1 MIKKI
6 ISLLSSTQKK
16 SAILLVFMM
25 FISSLLEVI
34 GLGLIIVIMDFLL
47 GSVDSNNFFIIKI
60 IGNYLPD
67 NANSIL
73 IILSI
78 FFVVFFFKIV
88 LLIYLSWFESNFVA
102 KFKER
107 LSNTL
112 FDNFLK
118 RQAYQILKKNSSEY
132 LRNFTTEIDLIGVF
146 YYSALKL
153 ILEITLLTIL
163 FVFLVNFDIV
173 SSIASV
179 SVLSILSLVYFFIVK
194 KFITSWGKK
203 RLYSQKKKVQF
214 VSESFSAI
222 KYIKIL
228 ARENFFFQKFKL
240 QNRELAKVGFKMA
253 FTNTLPRFIL
263 EFFLFVSVL
272 IILTILFKLNYAYE
286 EIIKVISVYIVVSI
300 RLIPACNKILTSVQ
314 SIKFAKPAFDN
325 IYNELKTPVVKLD
338 LNYKKIEFKNNIL
351 IKFKKF
357 SYNERKVALLKNVSL
372 KIIKKDK
379 IGIIGSSGSGKST
392 LIDIICGFI
401 KINNGDI
408 TIDKNSIYKNLPGW
422 QKIIGYIPQKIIILN
437 DTLRNNILFGL
448 EKSKYGDELIRDV
461 IKKVNLKKLYS
472 KLPKGLDEKI
482 SEAGFN
488 ISGGEIQ
495 RIGIARA
502 LINNPELILLDES
515 TSALDTFTENQ
526 ILKEINYLKKTIIF
540 VSHRTNTLKYCNKIY
555 RLNGGELK
563 HYGNFNKLLND

>member
-25 FISSLLEVI
+25 FISSLLEVL
-34 GLGLIIVIMDFLL
+34 GLGLIIAIMDFLL
-47 GSVDSNNFFIIKI
+47 GSVDSNNSFIIKI

-153 ILEITLLTIL
+153 TLEITLLIIL
-163 FVFLVNFDIV
+163 FVFLVNFDII

-372 KIIKKDK
+372 KIIKRDK

-401 KINNGDI
+401 KVNNGDI

-422 QKIIGYIPQKIIILN
+422 QKIIGYIPQKIVILN

-515 TSALDTFTENQ
+515 TSALDTFTENK
-526 ILKEINYLKKTIIF
+526 ILKEINSLKKTIIF
-540 VSHRTNTLKYCNKIY
+540 VSHRVNTLKYCNKIY
-555 RLNGGELK
+555 RLDGGELK

>member
-25 FISSLLEVI
+25 FISSLLEVL

-47 GSVDSNNFFIIKI
+47 GSVDSNNSFIIKI

-153 ILEITLLTIL
+153 TLEITLLIIL
-163 FVFLVNFDIV
+163 FVFLVNFDII
-173 SSIASV
+173 SSIASI

-422 QKIIGYIPQKIIILN
+422 QKIIGYIPQKIVILN

-448 EKSKYGDELIRDV
+448 EKSKYSDELIRDV

>member
-6 ISLLSSTQKK
+6 ISLLSSSQKK
-16 SAILLVFMM
+16 SAIALIFMM
-25 FISSLLEVI
+25 FISSLLEVF

-47 GSVDSNNFFIIKI
+47 GSGASSNSFIFSTIK
-60 IGNYLPD
+60 NYLP
-67 NANSIL
+67 NSENSIL
-73 IILSI
+73 IVFSI
-78 FFVVFFFKIV
+78 FFVIFFLKIV
-88 LLIYLSWFESNFVA
+88 LLIYLSWFESSFVA

-107 LSNTL
+107 LSNIL

-118 RQAYQILKKNSSEY
+118 RQAHQILKKNSSEY
-132 LRNFTTEIDLIGVF
+132 LRNFTTEIDLVAVF
-146 YYSALKL
+146 YYGALKL
-153 ILEITLLTIL
+153 TLETTLLITL
-163 FVFLVNFDIV
+163 FVFLINFDIV
-173 SSIASV
+173 SSVTSF
-179 SVLSILSLVYFFIVK
+179 SVLTILSLVYFFIVK
-194 KFITSWGKK
+194 KFIVSWGKK

-228 ARENFFFQKFKL
+228 AREKFFFQKFKL
-240 QNRELAKVGFKMA
+240 QNSELAKVAFKMS
-253 FTNTLPRFIL
+253 FTNSLPKFIL

-272 IILTILFKLNYAYE
+272 VILTILFKLNYEYA
-286 EIIKVISVYIVVSI
+286 EIIKVVSVYIVVSI
-300 RLIPACNKILTSVQ
+300 RLIPASNKILTSIQ
-314 SIKFAKPAFDN
+314 GIKFAKPAFDN
-325 IYNELKTPVVKLD
+325 IYNELKTPVKKFD
-338 LNYKKIEFKNNIL
+338 LNSKKIKFKNDIL

-357 SYNERKVALLKNVSL
+357 SYDKRNLALLKNISL

-422 QKIIGYIPQKIIILN
+422 QKIIGYIPQKIVILN
-437 DTLRNNILFGL
+437 DTLRSNILFGL
-448 EKSKYGDELIRDV
+448 EKSKYSDKLIKDV
-461 IKKVNLKKLYS
+461 IKKVNLKKLYL

-515 TSALDTFTENQ
+515 TSALDTFTENK
-526 ILKEINYLKKTIIF
+526 ILKEINSLKKTIIF
-540 VSHRTNTLKYCNKIY
+540 VSHRVNTLKYCNKIY
-555 RLNGGELK
+555 RLDGGELK

>member
-25 FISSLLEVI
+25 FISSLLEVL

-47 GSVDSNNFFIIKI
+47 GSVDSNNSFIIKI

-153 ILEITLLTIL
+153 TLEITLLIIL
-163 FVFLVNFDIV
+163 FVFLVNFDII

-357 SYNERKVALLKNVSL
+357 SYDKRNLALLKNITL

-422 QKIIGYIPQKIIILN
+422 QKIIGYIPQKIVILN
-437 DTLRNNILFGL
+437 DTLRSNILFGL
-448 EKSKYGDELIRDV
+448 EKSKYSDELIRDV

-555 RLNGGELK
+555 RLDGGELK